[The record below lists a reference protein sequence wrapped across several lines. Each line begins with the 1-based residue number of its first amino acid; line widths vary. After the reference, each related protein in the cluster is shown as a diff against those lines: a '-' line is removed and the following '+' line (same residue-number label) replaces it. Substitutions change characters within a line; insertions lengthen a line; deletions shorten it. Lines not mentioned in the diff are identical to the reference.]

1 MSDGYDIFPFM
12 RRDVVFLY
20 ICAFILVSLGVTGCG
35 RTEAK
40 GDVLV
45 RYDGGSLTKSDFQ
58 DALMSLPERVREVAL
73 LQKQDFL
80 ESLVSEKLLLQEA
93 ESRGIQHLADV
104 QDVLRQARDRILVAK
119 LIEEEVEVKSEVESN
134 EIKSYYENNKQEFVS
149 PFRLRASH
157 ILLRSRKE
165 ADEILKKIKKG
176 ESFEELAKKHS
187 LDPTAVKGG
196 DIGYFRKG
204 QLIPEIEEAAFA
216 LKKDEISDIIQ
227 STFGFHVIKVTGEA
241 KPQVKEFKLVEK
253 EIEEKLTIEKKS
265 GHFEDLVERL
275 KKKADISFNEEA
287 VDEFNFLE
295 AKTAS
300 NR

>member
-45 RYDGGSLTKSDFQ
+45 RYDGGSVTKSDFQ

-104 QDVLRQARDRILVAK
+104 QQVLRQARDRILVAK

>member
-45 RYDGGSLTKSDFQ
+45 RYDGGSVTKSDFQ

-104 QDVLRQARDRILVAK
+104 QQVLRQARDRILVAK

-165 ADEILKKIKKG
+165 ADEMLKRIKKG

>member
-1 MSDGYDIFPFM
+1 MSGGYDIFPFM

-104 QDVLRQARDRILVAK
+104 QQVLRQARDRILVAK

-157 ILLRSRKE
+157 ILLRSREE
-165 ADEILKKIKKG
+165 ADEILKRIKKG

-265 GHFEDLVERL
+265 GHFEELVERL
-275 KKKADISFNEEA
+275 KEKADLSFNEEA
-287 VDEFNFLE
+287 VDEFNFQE